1 MVKILKGCLLFLLL
15 IVFLTGCQSKKNERI
30 VFLAGGNAWELFES
44 YLKKLE
50 EEKKPY
56 KLGAIKVKIWDGN
69 SFREYSIKWTDY
81 LSGDPVIKAWQR
93 KLKNV
98 EAKSDP
104 QAVAQAKSY
113 GWEVYVLESNPV
125 ASAKDNK
132 SSGIS
137 AENATYI
144 CSPEATSHINLGL
157 QFIKNKQIDNA
168 IKEFTHAKDI
178 SPLCSLAYAN
188 LISAHVLK
196 GNYNMAIDIYREV
209 RERLKNDGF
218 LHVTGAI
225 AYTKKGDYDYAL
237 EALRNALEVGYR
249 DRSVL
254 ESNEFTPLIKSRK
267 KDFCNLVERYN
278 LVLKTCL

>member
-1 MVKILKGCLLFLLL
+1 MGKILKGCLFFLLL
-15 IVFLTGCQSKKNERI
+15 IGILTGCQSKKNEKI

-56 KLGAIKVKIWDGN
+56 KLGAIKVKVWDGKA
-69 SFREYSIKWTDY
+69 FKEYSIKWTDY
-81 LSGDPVIKAWQR
+81 LSGDPVIKVWQR

-104 QAVAQAKSY
+104 QAIAQAEKY
-113 GWEVYVLESNPV
+113 GWEVYVLESKPLEL
-125 ASAKDNK
+125 AKDGK
-132 SSGIS
+132 GSSVS
-137 AENATYI
+137 FDNATYK

-168 IKEFTHAKDI
+168 IKEFTQAKDI

-209 RERLKNDGF
+209 KERLKNDGF

-225 AYTKKGDYDYAL
+225 AYVKKGDYDYAL
-237 EALRNALEVGYR
+237 EALKSALEVGYK

-254 ESNEFTPLIKSRK
+254 EGSEFTPLIKLRK
-267 KDFCNLVERYN
+267 KDFCNLVEQYN
-278 LVLKTCL
+278 ITLKTCL